1 MINSRLNLSFI
12 KNNFPS
18 ILSLLRILAAP
29 IFFYLFVNNFFGGAI
44 IIFILAGFTDFLDG
58 FLARKLDVDSRIGAY
73 LDVLADFIL
82 IIICFGAMVFQGWYP
97 LLLLPLLGA
106 VFALFL
112 LSSPFKELI
121 YDPLGKYWGG
131 FLMLIILLSL
141 LFPLPLLREY
151 FLISI
156 LIFTVLSAV
165 SRIIFFLHPKR
176 I

>member
-1 MINSRLNLSFI
+1 MLNSIFNLNFI
-12 KNNFPS
+12 KNKFPS

-29 IFFYLFVNNFFGGAI
+29 LFFYLFVNNFIGGAI

-58 FLARKLDVDSRIGAY
+58 FLARKIDATSKLGAY
-73 LDVLADFIL
+73 IDVWADFIL
-82 IIICFGAMVFQGWYP
+82 IITCLGAMVFQGWYP

-106 VFALFL
+106 VFAIFL
-112 LSSPFKELI
+112 LSSPYNELI

-131 FLMLIILLSL
+131 FLMLVILLSL
-141 LFPLPLLREY
+141 LFPVPLLREF
-151 FLISI
+151 FLILI
-156 LIFTVLSAV
+156 LIFTILSAV